1 MTPRTRSLFAVLLC
15 AFLYTGSDCA
25 QALTTPQWS
34 RSLSTTQPTNE
45 STLDWLAAADGETI
59 VATAYLS
66 DIVVRRVQPNGSY
79 RYVQVL
85 RPDSLPLWL
94 SGAATVAM
102 AADASSGDTL
112 LLIGE
117 KNASLPESCNLVQ
130 LDADGR
136 RIRMSGV
143 PRLSTDD
150 GACLELAPLPD
161 GSTVVLRERALVRLD
176 SNGHLSWHLPLWPE
190 VRAGFG
196 KMLLLDAQQRLVV
209 AGGEAE
215 PTVHRF
221 NLEGGLVSTH
231 ALLQPAL
238 PGVIGGLDLLANGD
252 IVVAGHMDP
261 AGNATHTGFVAR
273 LGASGQ
279 AQLLHT
285 ASTDV
290 AYTYSTHDDAGLLY
304 LQSGDGTVQAISAA
318 DGQLLWQRDGRSVA
332 ALAAGAVLVQA
343 EPGWRATAVS
353 PQNVSLWSTTIPH
366 AIDRA
371 EVRAGNSSGIRLVA
385 DITTA
390 TADCGPSPALL
401 VLAPSDGSIT
411 GNQRICTIEAST
423 SVRRLA
429 ALPQA
434 GSLVQFSEE
443 IRALSDSGAER
454 WRFNA
459 RALGGEE
466 ARSRVLAATP
476 LPDGGAWV
484 LTARTSPPPIQP
496 VLRRLAADGSLL
508 QRWNV
513 PVPPGYAAGAAAIV
527 AEANEAALLLGFP
540 GKLRWVRFTQP
551 GDLREIR
558 DYELAAASGGLGFY
572 MSFPVQPRRLASGD
586 IVLGYSWL
594 PECGFLCPPRY
605 TPLALMRLGRDGSE
619 RWRHLELGWY
629 WPFAGFNSDGS
640 AIAASQTGTINLGE
654 IQRIDAN
661 GVAAPRQL
669 LGMPIS
675 SIVGPSQDRY
685 LLTSNGTH
693 HALDASGNLTA
704 TGLTLGAGALGASD
718 AGFLIVPDSGDTDAL
733 LIDPQSY
740 AVSARFDF
748 DGNPGQQQDIYTSHW
763 TLGDDGSVY
772 VASQRPSETM
782 TQSGVRSYLTRFA
795 VPGSAAG
802 DIVFVDAFE

>member
-1 MTPRTRSLFAVLLC
+1 MISRNRSLFAVLLC

-25 QALTTPQWS
+25 QALSTPQWS
-34 RSLSTTQPTNE
+34 RSLSTDQPTNE
-45 STLDWLAAADGETI
+45 STLGWLAAADGETI
-59 VATAYLS
+59 VATGYLGE
-66 DIVVRRVQPNGSY
+66 IVVRRVQRSGSY

-85 RPDSLPLWL
+85 RPGSLPLWL
-94 SGAATVAM
+94 SGAVTVTM
-102 AADASSGDTL
+102 AADVASGDTL

-136 RIRMSGV
+136 RKRLSAV
-143 PRLSTDD
+143 PRLSADD

-176 SNGHLSWHLPLWPE
+176 SNGNLSWHLPLWPE
-190 VRAGFG
+190 VRAGSG

-209 AGGEAE
+209 AGGETE

-221 NLEGGLVSTH
+221 NLDGGLVSTH
-231 ALLQPAL
+231 ALLQPPL
-238 PGVIGGLDLLANGD
+238 PGGIGGLDLLANGD
-252 IVVAGHMDP
+252 IVVAGQMDP
-261 AGNATHTGFVAR
+261 AGNATHTGFVVR
-273 LGASGQ
+273 LGAGGQ

-285 ASTDV
+285 ASNDV
-290 AYTYSTHDDAGLLY
+290 AYAYSTHDDAGLLY
-304 LQSGDGTVQAISAA
+304 LQSGDGTVHAISAA

-353 PQNVSLWSTTIPH
+353 PQNVSLWSTAIPH

-371 EVRAGNSSGIRLVA
+371 EVRADDSSGIRLVA
-385 DITTA
+385 DISSA
-390 TADCGPSPALL
+390 TADCGPSPALMA
-401 VLAPSDGSIT
+401 LAPSDGNIA
-411 GNQRICTIEAST
+411 GNKRICTIEASA
-423 SVRRLA
+423 SVRRLST
-429 ALPQA
+429 LPQA
-434 GSLVQFSEE
+434 GALVQFSEE
-443 IRALSDSGAER
+443 IRALTGSSAER

-466 ARSRVLAATP
+466 ARSRVLAATL

-484 LTARTSPPPIQP
+484 LTARTTPPPIQP

-513 PVPPGYAAGAAAIV
+513 PVPSGYAANTAAIV
-527 AEANEAALLLGFP
+527 AEANEAALLIGSP
-540 GKLRWVRFTQP
+540 GKLRWVRFTRP

-558 DYELAAASGGLGFY
+558 DYELAATGGGLGFY
-572 MSFPVQPRRLASGD
+572 LSFPVQPRRLASGD
-586 IVLGYSWL
+586 IVLAYSWL
-594 PECGFLCPPRY
+594 PECGFLCPPRN

-619 RWRHLELGWY
+619 RWRRLELGWY
-629 WPFAGFNSDGS
+629 APFAGFNSDGS
-640 AIAASQTGTINLGE
+640 AIAASQTGTVNLGE
-654 IQRIDAN
+654 IQPIGAD

-704 TGLTLGAGALGASD
+704 TGLTLGADALDASD
-718 AGFLIVPDSGDTDAL
+718 AGFLIVPYSGDTDAL

-748 DGNPGQQQDIYTSHW
+748 DGNPDLQQSFYTSHW

-772 VASQRPSETM
+772 AVSQRPSETM
-782 TQSGVRSYLTRFA
+782 PQTGVRSYLTRFA
-795 VPGSAAG
+795 VPGSAAS
-802 DIVFVDAFE
+802 DIVFLDAFD